1 MTGKELYLRRV
12 SRWLP
17 RSIRADV
24 IDELDAAIEDYLVS
38 DREAVEPDQLYAEL
52 RRDFGHPAVA
62 ATRFVDGR
70 PVVSAGLAHAYW
82 RTLAIACVAVLLI
95 QSALLVAGSGSAGLA
110 VGHIV
115 EAVLR
120 ILGHMFMAIGVV
132 TMVFA
137 FIDGGWRTVC
147 RVLGIAR

>member
-1 MTGKELYLRRV
+1 MNGKELYLRRV
-12 SRWLP
+12 SRWVP

-24 IDELDAAIEDYLVS
+24 IEDLDAAIEDYLAS
-38 DREAVEPDQLYAEL
+38 NREAVEPDQLYAEL

-62 ATRFVDGR
+62 AMRFVDGR

-82 RTLAIACVAVLLI
+82 RTLAIACIAVLLI
-95 QSALLVAGSGSAGLA
+95 QSAFLVADSGSAGPA

-115 EAVLR
+115 DGVLR
-120 ILGHMFMAIGVV
+120 ILGQIFMAIGVV

-147 RVLGIAR
+147 RVLAIAR

>member
-1 MTGKELYLRRV
+1 MNGKELYLRRV

-24 IDELDAAIEDYLVS
+24 IEELDAAIEDYLAG
-38 DREAVEPDQLYAEL
+38 DLAAVEPDQLYDQL

-82 RTLAIACVAVLLI
+82 RTLAITCIAVLMI
-95 QSALLVAGSGSAGLA
+95 QSALVFAGGASSGLA
-110 VGHIV
+110 VGQIV
-115 EAVLR
+115 DCVLAT
-120 ILGHMFMAIGVV
+120 LGHMFMAIGVV

-137 FIDGGWRTVC
+137 FIDGGWRKVC

>member
-1 MTGKELYLRRV
+1 MNGKELYLRRV
-12 SRWLP
+12 SHWLP

-24 IDELDAAIEDYLVS
+24 IEELDAAIEDYLTS

-95 QSALLVAGSGSAGLA
+95 QSALLVAGSGSTGLA

-115 EAVLR
+115 EGVLR
-120 ILGHMFMAIGVV
+120 ILGHMFMAVGVV

-147 RVLGIAR
+147 RVLGMAR